1 MTKNAET
8 FFSEGCGRCALGG
21 TPECK
26 VHRWQHELAELR
38 RIILDCGLTEDCKWG
53 VPCYTFQGKNIVLLS
68 AFKDH
73 CVISF
78 FKGALLHDE
87 HGILTF
93 PGKNSQVDKV
103 IRFTNPEQIRKM
115 EDWMKIYIFEA
126 IEVEKAGLK
135 VQKSQTPDLPDE
147 LKHTFET
154 VPALKEAFGALPP
167 GKQRGWVLYFS
178 EPKQA
183 QTRQARIIKSI
194 PKMLNGKGL
203 HDK

>member
-26 VHRWQHELAELR
+26 VHRWQH
-38 RIILDCGLTEDCKWG
+38 
-53 VPCYTFQGKNIVLLS
+53 
-68 AFKDH
+68 
-73 CVISF
+73 
-78 FKGALLHDE
+78 
-87 HGILTF
+87 
-93 PGKNSQVDKV
+93 DKV